1 MKFNVE
7 KLKQI
12 SRPLTQSERDEMK
25 YRNENREWLALSAK
39 FALSVREILRTD
51 HISQTELASR
61 MGVSCA
67 QVTKLLSGKENIGLQ
82 TIAKVEKALGKK
94 LVTFNIDE
102 EDSVPTSTQYVFTQV
117 ISIPT
122 LTQTKS
128 FSCQA
133 STTKSVSSLFS
144 NNILV

>member
-94 LVTFNIDE
+94 LVTPF
-102 EDSVPTSTQYVFTQV
+102 
-117 ISIPT
+117 
-122 LTQTKS
+122 
-128 FSCQA
+128 
-133 STTKSVSSLFS
+133 
-144 NNILV
+144 